1 MVSDSGP
8 TVVRQWSD
16 RSDRSDRSDSQ
27 GSACEMALCVWAMGM
42 SACKSEHSSEHTALV
57 KHCGRYM

>member
-1 MVSDSGP
+1 MSDSGP

-27 GSACEMALCVWAMGM
+27 GSGSRAMKRAAAAPG
-42 SACKSEHSSEHTALV
+42 AEAHQQASSSNVRMIFAELF
-57 KHCGRYM
+57 